1 MRGLAEFIMRGR
13 WQALAVAVLGA
24 GSLLFGW
31 LSAAAV
37 ALVTLRKGLSEGTW
51 LVFWALLPAFLAA
64 WASGDIGGIVL
75 LLGTYV
81 VAVVLRTT
89 VSLALALLVAAAV
102 GLLSGAGL
110 LLFSGEFLEQLVLL
124 FEGFVAELANSLPAG
139 EKAPALVT
147 PTAPQVAGILAA
159 GNAAT
164 IVLSLL
170 LARYWQAALFNPG
183 GFREEFHQ
191 LRLPLPATLF
201 LVVLAGGVWVS
212 EPVVSGWA
220 MVLAVPVMFAG
231 FALFHAWIAR
241 TGRGN
246 GSVVIFY
253 LLWLLI
259 DPLKGLVLGVA
270 VADAVMDF
278 RRRWTLPPPDDGA

>member
-37 ALVTLRKGLSEGTW
+37 ALVTLRKGLAEGTW

-110 LLFSGEFLEQLVLL
+110 LFFSGEFLEQLVVL
-124 FEGFVAELANSLPAG
+124 FDGFIAELENSLPAG
-139 EKAPALVT
+139 ETAPALVT
-147 PTAPQVAGILAA
+147 PSAPQVAGILAA

-191 LRLPLPATLF
+191 LRLPLPATVF

-212 EPVVSGWA
+212 EPAVSGWA
-220 MVLAVPVMFAG
+220 MVLAVPVMFSG

-259 DPLKGLVLGVA
+259 DPFKGLVLGVA

-278 RRRWTLPPPDDGA
+278 RRRWTLSPPDGEA